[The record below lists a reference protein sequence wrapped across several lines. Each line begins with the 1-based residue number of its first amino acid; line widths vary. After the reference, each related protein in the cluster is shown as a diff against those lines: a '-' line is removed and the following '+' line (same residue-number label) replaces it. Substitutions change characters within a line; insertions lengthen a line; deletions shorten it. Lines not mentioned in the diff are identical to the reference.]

1 METGDSTR
9 FQGGMLGKGAP
20 WTPCGD
26 GQLRLRGQ
34 SPKPCSPCQGRSLPE
49 TPKGHF
55 NTCTCTKIQKVTL
68 GLCQQGCQGT
78 PFLPSLLFILPSFN
92 KYLLY
97 TYYASS
103 TILCAGRFF
112 FLRDQDRHHLLP
124 YLKPEAPLPLRP

>member
-34 SPKPCSPCQGRSLPE
+34 SPKPCSPCQGLSLPE
-49 TPKGHF
+49 TPKGYF
-55 NTCTCTKIQKVTL
+55 NTCTWTKIQKVTL
-68 GLCQQGCQGT
+68 GLGQQDCQGT
-78 PFLPSLLFILPSFN
+78 PSLPPFHSSLIQQILIV
-92 KYLLY
+92 YLLCFKHN
-97 TYYASS
+97 SMCWK
-103 TILCAGRFF
+103 IF

-124 YLKPEAPLPLRP
+124 YLKPEASLPLRP